1 MDISCFVVTSH
12 RLPAARPDR
21 LPTARLEWLPGPC
34 LRMLRAW
41 LIPSFPLMLSFLSF
55 FSSPAHAAPPLRF
68 LTVEGHGMPLGEI
81 RSTRPGHAEL
91 SGGIISEWQ
100 NALAQE
106 LKREPVNLILPRKRQ
121 DQAVARRQVDLRCF
135 VSPEWLDA
143 AAIADYEWPA
153 PFMDVEE
160 RIVAKAGTAPVQ
172 QLEDLHG
179 KAIGT
184 VHGYQ
189 YRKLAPLFEAGR
201 ARRDDA
207 PTEAALLAKQLAGRT
222 DVSVI
227 RALDFAYLLRRD
239 PRLASLALAPLVVS
253 RFSLYCARTRYGA
266 VSLPELAAAQQRL
279 LRAGVLDEILKKY
292 R

>member
-1 MDISCFVVTSH
+1 MDTSCFVATFRLSPP
-12 RLPAARPDR
+12 RAPRAWLRLRGWLPGLLLLLPAAAPV
-21 LPTARLEWLPGPC
+21 
-34 LRMLRAW
+34 
-41 LIPSFPLMLSFLSF
+41 
-55 FSSPAHAAPPLRF
+55 HAAPPLRF

-81 RSTRPGHAEL
+81 RSTRPGRAEL

-100 NALAQE
+100 EALARE
-106 LKREPVNLILPRKRQ
+106 LQREPVNLILPRKRQ

-160 RIVAKAGTAPVQ
+160 RIIGKVGAAPVRT
-172 QLEDLHG
+172 LDDLHG
-179 KAIGT
+179 KAVGT

-189 YRKLAPLFEAGR
+189 YRKLAPLFEDGR

-222 DVSVI
+222 DVSVM
-227 RALDFAYLLRRD
+227 RALDFAYLQRRD
-239 PRLASLALAPLVVS
+239 PRLAALALAPLVVS
-253 RFSLYCARTRYGA
+253 RFSLYCARTRYSS
-266 VSLPELAAAQQRL
+266 VSLRELAAAQQRL
-279 LRAGVLDEILKKY
+279 LQAGVLDAILRKY
-292 R
+292 N